1 MDSQTR
7 LAYISVKNK
16 LISSGLCQQV
26 KFFSVFGIAKKIR
39 RFSAYTCPWVL
50 VWSIMKNISNH
61 LGRPFATTIKPLG
74 QAFAKLLFKSL
85 QVS

>member
-1 MDSQTR
+1 MSMGSCVEY
-7 LAYISVKNK
+7 L
-16 LISSGLCQQV
+16 
-26 KFFSVFGIAKKIR
+26 
-39 RFSAYTCPWVL
+39 
-50 VWSIMKNISNH
+50 MKNISKH